1 MSNYPK
7 LYHGTSFRAL
17 EMTSEERTQM
27 RKDCNAMIDSLWNY
41 FGPIYTAGKIYDL
54 ESKLT
59 IDNDPRLFINLGNAL
74 NITNAEKI
82 GNKLYDLGDFYVT
95 NLDFKAVSYA
105 SRSFAFGELGL
116 RAYRMYEAIRE
127 LNFENWSPSD
137 ELAKSIERVVAF
149 AEAPERPVVYVF
161 TDISPERLLM
171 EDGKPIF
178 NVSFKRDRSFRV
190 VGDVYMDPAKAIPVK
205 QFADSCDK
213 SHWPPCYW

>member
-1 MSNYPK
+1 MSKYLK

-17 EMTSEERTQM
+17 EMTSEERIQM
-27 RKDCNAMIDSLWNY
+27 RKDCNAMIDSLWGY
-41 FGPIYTAGKIYDL
+41 FGPIFLAGKIYDL

-213 SHWPPCYW
+213 TKWPPCYW

>member
-41 FGPIYTAGKIYDL
+41 FGPSFLAGKIYDL

-213 SHWPPCYW
+213 TKWPPCYR

>member
-1 MSNYPK
+1 
-7 LYHGTSFRAL
+7 
-17 EMTSEERTQM
+17 M
-27 RKDCNAMIDSLWNY
+27 RKDCNAMIDSLWGY
-41 FGPIYTAGKIYDL
+41 FGPIFLAGKIYDL

-190 VGDVYMDPAKAIPVK
+190 VGDVFMDPAKAIPVK
-205 QFADSCDK
+205 EFADSCDK
-213 SHWPPCYW
+213 TKWPPCYW

>member
-1 MSNYPK
+1 MSKYPK

-17 EMTSEERTQM
+17 EMTSEERVQM
-27 RKDCNAMIDSLWNY
+27 RKDCNAMIDSLWGY
-41 FGPIYTAGKIYDL
+41 FWPIYTAGKIYDL
-54 ESKLT
+54 QSKLT

-149 AEAPERPVVYVF
+149 AEAPERPAVYVF
-161 TDISPERLLM
+161 TDIAKDRLLS
-171 EDGKPIF
+171 EDGKKIRDEE
-178 NVSFKRDRSFRV
+178 FKYEDCFRV
-190 VGDVYMDPAKAIPVK
+190 TGEIIMYPEKAIPVK
-205 QFADSCDK
+205 EFADSCDK
-213 SHWPPCYW
+213 TKWPPCYW

>member
-1 MSNYPK
+1 
-7 LYHGTSFRAL
+7 
-17 EMTSEERTQM
+17 MTSEERTQM
-27 RKDCNAMIDSLWNY
+27 RKDCNAMIDSLWGY

-54 ESKLT
+54 QSKLT

-116 RAYRMYEAIRE
+116 RAYRMFEAIRG

-149 AEAPERPVVYVF
+149 AEAPERPAVYVF
-161 TDISPERLLM
+161 TDIAKDRLLS
-171 EDGKPIF
+171 EDGEKI
-178 NVSFKRDRSFRV
+178 SDEEFKYEDCFRV
-190 VGDVYMDPAKAIPVK
+190 TGEIIMYPEKAIPVK
-205 QFADSCDK
+205 EFANSCDK

>member
-41 FGPIYTAGKIYDL
+41 FGPIFLAGKIYDL

-213 SHWPPCYW
+213 TKWPPCYR

>member
-17 EMTSEERTQM
+17 EMTLEERIQM
-27 RKDCNAMIDSLWNY
+27 RKDCNAMIDSLWGY
-41 FGPIYTAGKIYDL
+41 FGPIFLAGKIYDL

-213 SHWPPCYW
+213 TKWPPCYW

>member
-27 RKDCNAMIDSLWNY
+27 RKDCNAMIDSLWDY
-41 FGPIYTAGKIYDL
+41 FGAIFLAGKIYDL

-95 NLDFKAVSYA
+95 NLDFKAISYA

-149 AEAPERPVVYVF
+149 AEAPERPAVHVF
-161 TDISPERLLM
+161 TDIAKDRLLS
-171 EDGKPIF
+171 EDGEKI
-178 NVSFKRDRSFRV
+178 SDEEFKYEDCFRV
-190 VGDVYMDPAKAIPVK
+190 TGEIIMYPEKAIPVK
-205 QFADSCDK
+205 EFADSCDK

>member
-1 MSNYPK
+1 MSKYPK

-41 FGPIYTAGKIYDL
+41 FGPIFLAGKIYDL

-171 EDGKPIF
+171 EDGNPIF

-213 SHWPPCYW
+213 TKWPPCYR

>member
-41 FGPIYTAGKIYDL
+41 FGPIFLAGKIYDL

-171 EDGKPIF
+171 EDGNPIF
-178 NVSFKRDRSFRV
+178 NVSFKRDRAFRV

-213 SHWPPCYW
+213 TKWPPCYR

>member
-1 MSNYPK
+1 MSKYPT

-17 EMTSEERTQM
+17 EMTAEERAQM
-27 RKDCNAMIDSLWNY
+27 RKDCNAMIDSLWQY
-41 FGPIYTAGKIYDL
+41 FEPFHSGGKIYDL
-54 ESKLT
+54 EPKLNT
-59 IDNDPRLFINLGNAL
+59 KNDPRIFVNLCNAL
-74 NITNAEKI
+74 NITSAEKN
-82 GNKLYDLGDFYVT
+82 GNTLYDLGAFYVT
-95 NLDFKAVSYA
+95 TAEYKAVSYA
-105 SRSFAFGELGL
+105 VSSFAFGETGL

-127 LNFENWSPSD
+127 LKFENWSPSD

-149 AEAPERPVVYVF
+149 AEAPERPAVYVF

-190 VGDVYMDPAKAIPVK
+190 TGEIIMDPAKAIPVK

-213 SHWPPCYW
+213 RKWPPCYW

>member
-41 FGPIYTAGKIYDL
+41 FGPIFLAGKIYDL

-137 ELAKSIERVVAF
+137 ELAKSVERVVAF
-149 AEAPERPVVYVF
+149 AEAPERPAVYVF

-213 SHWPPCYW
+213 TKWPPCYR

>member
-1 MSNYPK
+1 MSKYPK

-41 FGPIYTAGKIYDL
+41 FGPIFLAGKIYDL

-74 NITNAEKI
+74 NITNAEKN
-82 GNKLYDLGDFYVT
+82 GNKQYDLGDFYVT
-95 NLDFKAVSYA
+95 TAEYKAVSYA
-105 SRSFAFGELGL
+105 RSSFAFGEIGL

-149 AEAPERPVVYVF
+149 AEAPERPAVYVF

-213 SHWPPCYW
+213 SKWPPCYW

>member
-1 MSNYPK
+1 MSKYPK

-17 EMTSEERTQM
+17 EMTSEERVQM
-27 RKDCNAMIDSLWNY
+27 RKDCNAMIDSLWGY

-54 ESKLT
+54 QSKLT

-149 AEAPERPVVYVF
+149 AEAPERPAVYVF
-161 TDISPERLLM
+161 TDIAKDRLLS
-171 EDGKPIF
+171 EDGEKI
-178 NVSFKRDRSFRV
+178 SDEEFKYEDCFRV
-190 VGDVYMDPAKAIPVK
+190 TGEIIMYPEKAIPVK
-205 QFADSCDK
+205 EFADSCDK

>member
-1 MSNYPK
+1 MSKYPK

-17 EMTSEERTQM
+17 EMTSEERAQM

-41 FGPIYTAGKIYDL
+41 FGPIFLAGKIYDL

-149 AEAPERPVVYVF
+149 AEAPERPAVYVF

-190 VGDVYMDPAKAIPVK
+190 VGNVYMDPAKAIPVK

-213 SHWPPCYW
+213 TKWPPCYW

>member
-1 MSNYPK
+1 MSKYPK

-17 EMTSEERTQM
+17 EMTSEERAQM
-27 RKDCNAMIDSLWNY
+27 RKDCNTMIDSLWNY
-41 FGPIYTAGKIYDL
+41 FGPIYSSGKI
-54 ESKLT
+54 T
-59 IDNDPRLFINLGNAL
+59 NLMAPLNYYKDQRIFHNLCNAL
-74 NITNAEKI
+74 NIISSEKN
-82 GNKLYDLGDFYVT
+82 GNKQYDLGDFYVT
-95 NLDFKAVSYA
+95 TAEYKAVSYA
-105 SRSFAFGELGL
+105 RSSFAFGEIGL

-178 NVSFKRDRSFRV
+178 NVSFKRDRAFRV

-213 SHWPPCYW
+213 TKWPPCYG

>member
-41 FGPIYTAGKIYDL
+41 FGPIFLAGKIYDL

-149 AEAPERPVVYVF
+149 AEAPESPVVYVF

-205 QFADSCDK
+205 QFANSCDK
-213 SHWPPCYW
+213 TKWPPCYR

>member
-1 MSNYPK
+1 MSKYPK

-41 FGPIYTAGKIYDL
+41 FGPIFLAGKIYDL

-116 RAYRMYEAIRE
+116 RAYRMFEAIRG

-149 AEAPERPVVYVF
+149 AEAPERPAVYVF
-161 TDISPERLLM
+161 TDISAERLLM

-213 SHWPPCYW
+213 TKWPPCYR

>member
-1 MSNYPK
+1 MSKYLK

-17 EMTSEERTQM
+17 EMTSEERAQM
-27 RKDCNAMIDSLWNY
+27 RKDCNAMIDSLWGY

-54 ESKLT
+54 QSKLT

-149 AEAPERPVVYVF
+149 AEAPERPAVYVF
-161 TDISPERLLM
+161 TDIAKDRLLS
-171 EDGKPIF
+171 EDGEKI
-178 NVSFKRDRSFRV
+178 SDEEFKYEDCFRV
-190 VGDVYMDPAKAIPVK
+190 TGEIIMYPEKAIPVK
-205 QFADSCDK
+205 EFADSCDK

>member
-1 MSNYPK
+1 MSKYPK

-17 EMTSEERTQM
+17 EMTLEERIQM
-27 RKDCNAMIDSLWNY
+27 RKDCNAMIDSLWGY
-41 FGPIYTAGKIYDL
+41 FGPIFLAGKIYDL

-171 EDGKPIF
+171 EDGNPIF
-178 NVSFKRDRSFRV
+178 NVSFKRDRAFRV

-213 SHWPPCYW
+213 TKWPPCYR

>member
-1 MSNYPK
+1 MSKYPK

-41 FGPIYTAGKIYDL
+41 FGPIFLAGKIYDL

-190 VGDVYMDPAKAIPVK
+190 VGNVYMDPAKAIPVK

-213 SHWPPCYW
+213 SKWPPCYW

>member
-41 FGPIYTAGKIYDL
+41 FGPIFLAGKIYDL

-137 ELAKSIERVVAF
+137 ELVKSIERVVAF

-213 SHWPPCYW
+213 TKWPPCYR

>member
-41 FGPIYTAGKIYDL
+41 FGPIFLAGKIYDL

-178 NVSFKRDRSFRV
+178 NVSFKRDRAFRV

-213 SHWPPCYW
+213 TKWPPCYR

>member
-1 MSNYPK
+1 MSKYPK

-41 FGPIYTAGKIYDL
+41 FGPIFLAGKIYDL

-95 NLDFKAVSYA
+95 NLDFKAISYA

-213 SHWPPCYW
+213 TKWPPCYR

>member
-1 MSNYPK
+1 MSKYLK

-17 EMTSEERTQM
+17 EMTSEERVQM
-27 RKDCNAMIDSLWNY
+27 RKDCNAMIDSLWGY

-149 AEAPERPVVYVF
+149 AEAPERPAVYVF
-161 TDISPERLLM
+161 TDIAKDRLLS
-171 EDGKPIF
+171 EDGEKI
-178 NVSFKRDRSFRV
+178 SDEEFKYEDCFRV
-190 VGDVYMDPAKAIPVK
+190 TGEIIMYPEKAIPVK
-205 QFADSCDK
+205 EFADSCDK